1 MEPAWHERTSC
12 RGVRGASGVDA
23 NTPDAIRRATHDLLH
38 AIVEVNGIRIEDI
51 ASAIFT
57 LTPDLNADFPAR
69 VAREIGWADVPLL
82 CAQEVPV
89 PGSLPSVL
97 RVLIHWNTATSQQSI
112 RHIYING
119 AETLRPDQVSK
130 INTQPTM
137 PRTEE
142 ENSK

>member
-1 MEPAWHERTSC
+1 MEPAWHEHTSC

-23 NTPDAIRRATHDLLH
+23 NTPDAIRRATHDLLRE
-38 AIVEVNGIRIEDI
+38 IVQANGIRTEDI

-57 LTPDLNADFPAR
+57 LTPDLNADFPAK
-69 VAREIGWADVPLL
+69 VAREIGWTDVPLL

-89 PGSLPSVL
+89 PGSLRSVL
-97 RVLIHWNTATSQQSI
+97 RVLIHWNTTTSQQSI

-119 AETLRPDQVSK
+119 AEKLRPDQVSK
-130 INTQPTM
+130 VNTRPTVTH
-137 PRTEE
+137 TEE